1 MKFGKKLTVA
11 IMLALSAGTFC
22 LSGCSSSSNASTP
35 ETPLESLKRGASEYL
50 TGIFTNLSNKSTAA
64 VRTDLA
70 TNGQHPTTI
79 VLTCADSR
87 VPPEIIF
94 NKGLGELFVIRV
106 AGNIVGAY
114 ELASIEYGV
123 EHLGAKQIVVL
134 GHSKCGA
141 VKEAFNNYTGLHAFR
156 SFAGKPGFS
165 NLSSL
170 VNAIRPAVTLA
181 AAEPGVTTSTLWE
194 KAIDKNVELVKEML
208 VTRSE
213 ILKEKIESTDPLVKV
228 TVVGAKYDI
237 STGAVDWNH

>member
-1 MKFGKKLTVA
+1 MKFGMKLGLVAALVLTVGS
-11 IMLALSAGTFC
+11 LC
-22 LSGCSSSSNASTP
+22 LTGCSSSSNAAVTA
-35 ETPLESLKRGASEYL
+35 ETPLDSLKRGVTEFIA
-50 TGIFTNLSNKSTAA
+50 GNFTNLSNKSTAA

-70 TNGQHPTTI
+70 TNGQHPVTI

-106 AGNIVGAY
+106 AGNIVGPY

-141 VKEAFNNYTGLHAFR
+141 VKEAFNNYTGQRAFR
-156 SFAGKPGFS
+156 SLAGIPGFA

-170 VNAIRPAVTLA
+170 VNAIRPAVSA
-181 AAEPGVTTSTLWE
+181 AALHNPNSTLWE
-194 KAIDKNVELVKEML
+194 AAIDENVRLVKEQL
-208 VTRSE
+208 ISRSE
-213 ILKEKIESTDPLVKV
+213 ILKEKIESTDLAVKV
-228 TVVGAKYDI
+228 SLVGAKYDV
-237 STGAVDWNH
+237 STGTVSDWGL